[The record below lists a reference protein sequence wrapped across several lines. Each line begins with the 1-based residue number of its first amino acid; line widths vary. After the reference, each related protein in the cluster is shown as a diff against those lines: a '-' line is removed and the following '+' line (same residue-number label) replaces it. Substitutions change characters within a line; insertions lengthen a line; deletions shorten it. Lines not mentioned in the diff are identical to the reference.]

1 MTSSTESGEC
11 GICLDILKDPI
22 TLPCTHKFCRTCFQ
36 SWRSKYDGNDLDK
49 KCPLCRESLPP
60 SKEMIAQLKS
70 YRNIVD
76 IYEKKEK
83 NGGIISPDDS
93 MRYLTIKA
101 QLAKLEDKMGDLNVE
116 DVLDDGEDYV
126 LLPESMVSAA
136 QSNNIAVIL
145 DWLGPHPNNPPIGP
159 HPDSNRRLNAKNPEK
174 LQRTLLHEAVFEG
187 HLALISI
194 LLQFGA
200 DVDPLS
206 ASGMTPLT
214 QACCYPRLDAAA
226 RLLLEWGAKKENKEG
241 TNSDLATTAKRSG
254 SKKLARLLESDLGG
268 RRCEIVGMETR
279 TDLNGMAAL
288 AKKYI
293 PSKDRYVMMVE
304 HTDEEFLLS
313 AKHLKR
319 RDRTPMDCGWHL
331 SLDRINSNYPK
342 HKIIESRV
350 FTSEKERLGL
360 QAFEKR
366 KKQGETK

>member
-70 YRNIVD
+70 YRAVIERH
-76 IYEKKEK
+76 EKNEK
-83 NGGIISPDDS
+83 NGGIISPDDT
-93 MRYLTIKA
+93 MRYLTVKGM
-101 QLAKLEDKMGDLNVE
+101 LAELEDKMGDVNLE
-116 DVLDDGEDYV
+116 EVLDDGDDFV
-126 LLPESMVSAA
+126 LLPESLTSAA

-159 HPDSNRRLNAKNPEK
+159 HPDSNRRLNAKDPMK

-187 HLALISI
+187 HLSLISI

-206 ASGMTPLT
+206 ASGMTPLM
-214 QACCYPRLDAAA
+214 QACCYPNLEAAA
-226 RLLLEWGAKKENKEG
+226 RLLLEWGAKKDNETG
-241 TNSDLATTAKRSG
+241 TNSLGTNYDLATKAKESG
-254 SKKLARLLESDLGG
+254 SKKLARLLESDFGG

-279 TDLNGMAAL
+279 TDLNGMAAV
-288 AKKYI
+288 AEKYI
-293 PSKDRYVMMVE
+293 SSKDRYIMVTE
-304 HTDEEFLLS
+304 HTEERFLVS
-313 AKHLKR
+313 ANHLKR
-319 RDRTPMDCGWHL
+319 RDRTPNDCGWHL
-331 SLDRINSNYPK
+331 SLNRINSNYPEN
-342 HKIIESRV
+342 KIIKSQV
-350 FTSEKERLGL
+350 VSSDKEREAVLGGT
-360 QAFEKR
+360 R
-366 KKQGETK
+366 